1 MKMGTL
7 VLLLYVHVFSKIAVN
22 KKVLLTKAGF
32 LRKEICLTKKIVFA
46 EKASI
51 VSKAYVLIMH
61 GRTTDKTKALE
72 QKIINLLIKLT

>member
-46 EKASI
+46 EKVSI
-51 VSKAYVLIMH
+51 VSTAFAFIRNVLIMH
-61 GRTTDKTKALE
+61 GPMTR
-72 QKIINLLIKLT
+72 QKH